1 MLRRILISTY
11 LLLYTLS
18 IMWALAVVL
27 MRADRSGYFNK
38 SVLVLGVLTGAL
50 LLLSNL
56 GSLFG
61 KRWFPS
67 AVWVVMIAWSAFLS
81 WFGWFSDG
89 SPFIQHEV
97 HSFDPNQLAAE
108 SHHFRTV
115 AVFNFSLLLFWFWS
129 YIFLWWHRRLDH
141 ASNTIRDPRV

>member
-11 LLLYTLS
+11 LLLYALS
-18 IMWALAVVL
+18 IMWMVAVVL
-27 MRADRSGYFNK
+27 MRADRSGHFNK

-56 GSLFG
+56 GFLLRR
-61 KRWFPS
+61 RWFPS

-81 WFGWFSDG
+81 WFSWFSDG

-97 HSFDPNQLAAE
+97 HSFDLNQLAAE
-108 SHHFRTV
+108 SRHFRTV
-115 AVFNFSLLLFWFWS
+115 AVLNFSILLFWFWS
-129 YIFLWWHRRLDH
+129 YMLLWRQRRSILPT
-141 ASNTIRDPRV
+141 AR

>member
-1 MLRRILISTY
+1 MLRRILIFTY
-11 LLLYTLS
+11 LLLYALS
-18 IMWALAVVL
+18 IMWTLAVVL

-38 SVLVLGVLTGAL
+38 SVLLLGVLTGVL

-56 GSLFG
+56 GSFLG
-61 KRWFPS
+61 RRWFPS

-81 WFGWFSDG
+81 WFSWFSDG

-108 SHHFRTV
+108 SRHFRTV
-115 AVFNFSLLLFWFWS
+115 AVLSFSILLFWFWS
-129 YIFLWWHRRLDH
+129 YMLLWRHWRSISPTAR
-141 ASNTIRDPRV
+141 